1 MVFSIT
7 DVPCVADGAGFA
19 GDAGAAA
26 GAGVCFG
33 GSTERENQEL
43 LSAESGR
50 APSDASNA
58 NAAIRKKILRR
69 L

>member
-1 MVFSIT
+1 
-7 DVPCVADGAGFA
+7 VADGACFA
-19 GDAGAAA
+19 GDVGAAA
-26 GAGVCFG
+26 GAGACFG

-50 APSDASNA
+50 PPSDASSA
-58 NAAIRKKILRR
+58 NAPIRKKILRR